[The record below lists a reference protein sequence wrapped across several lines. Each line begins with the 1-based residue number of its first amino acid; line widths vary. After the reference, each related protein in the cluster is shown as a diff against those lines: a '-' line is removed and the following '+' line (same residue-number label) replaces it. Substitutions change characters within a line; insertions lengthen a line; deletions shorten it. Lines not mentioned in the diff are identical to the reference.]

1 MMLRFLLSWTAQ
13 EAAISMYLDEDKHT
27 AIVTNAHVKN
37 GLFHTGVLREKS
49 RIETSLFSGLLFI
62 FVETK

>member
-1 MMLRFLLSWTAQ
+1 
-13 EAAISMYLDEDKHT
+13 MYLDEDKHT

-49 RIETSLFSGLLFI
+49 RIETSLFSGLPFI